1 MEDMSNPQQS
11 IGEALT
17 QSVYTINQQ
26 RNTGYI
32 YETSGS
38 FWECAKVCCKANVAM
53 PTPNYSSTG
62 HADDFPVTVSTYSG
76 RRPTHAVVDT
86 DGPSYIEYYVR
97 CICGQVCMCRFM
109 YIVCVRGAWHACLH

>member
-1 MEDMSNPQQS
+1 MGEWRICPIPQQS

-26 RNTGYI
+26 RNAGYI

-38 FWECAKVCCKANVAM
+38 FWERAKVCCKANVAM
-53 PTPNYSSTG
+53 PTHNYNSTG
-62 HADDFPVTVSTYSG
+62 HEDDFPVTVSTYSG
-76 RRPTHAVVDT
+76 SRPTHAVVDT

-97 CICGQVCMCRFM
+97 CIGVQVCMRRFM
-109 YIVCVRGAWHACLH
+109 